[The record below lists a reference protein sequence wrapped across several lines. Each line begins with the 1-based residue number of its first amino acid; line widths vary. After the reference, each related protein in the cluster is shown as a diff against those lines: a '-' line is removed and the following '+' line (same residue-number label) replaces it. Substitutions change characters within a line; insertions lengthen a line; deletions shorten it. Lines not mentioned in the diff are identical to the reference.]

1 LLAAEFVWARR
12 LMERI
17 KREGG
22 RFKDAVLRTGNNANH
37 FLWRTP
43 CRMQRASSGELVWE
57 MALITGASA
66 GIGVAL
72 AEELASGGTKLVL
85 TARRKDR
92 LEELARRLTAT
103 YKINTEVFPADL
115 ADSNALEKIFAFT
128 KEKGIEIDLL
138 INNAG
143 FGQYGEFHSIEKQ
156 RLVDMVQVNCQAV
169 VHLTR
174 LYLPE
179 MVARRRGDV
188 LILAST
194 ASFQAVPYTST
205 YAATKAFD
213 LIFAEG
219 LAEEM
224 KQYGIRVCALC
235 PGTTESEF
243 HTVSGQEKF
252 MRKAET
258 AEKVARTGLKALA
271 AGKSYVISGLG
282 NYLGAHSQRLVP
294 RRVVTKIAA
303 GMFKP
308 GKK

>member
-1 LLAAEFVWARR
+1 LPRNGSPSKAGEWSGKWA
-12 LMERI
+12 
-17 KREGG
+17 
-22 RFKDAVLRTGNNANH
+22 
-37 FLWRTP
+37 
-43 CRMQRASSGELVWE
+43 LV
-57 MALITGASA
+57 TGASA

-72 AEELASGGTKLVL
+72 AEELASRGTNLAL

-92 LEELARRLTAT
+92 LEELARRLNSTH
-103 YKINTEVFPADL
+103 KINTEVFPADL
-115 ADSNALEKIFAFT
+115 TNPNAPEDIFAFT
-128 KEKGIEIDLL
+128 KEKGIEIELL

-143 FGQYGEFHSIEKQ
+143 FGQYGEFPSIEKQ
-156 RLVDMVQVNCQAV
+156 RLLDMVQVNCHAV
-169 VHLTR
+169 VYLTR

-179 MVARRRGDV
+179 MIARGHGDV

-194 ASFQAVPYTST
+194 ASFQAVPYIST

-213 LIFAEG
+213 LLFAEG

-224 KQYGIRVCALC
+224 KPYGIRVCALC
-235 PGTTESEF
+235 PGSTESEF
-243 HTVSGQEKF
+243 HAISGQEKF
-252 MRKAET
+252 KRRMET

-282 NYLGAHSQRLVP
+282 NYLGAHGERLVP
-294 RRVVTKIAA
+294 RRLVTKIAA

>member
-1 LLAAEFVWARR
+1 
-12 LMERI
+12 ME
-17 KREGG
+17 
-22 RFKDAVLRTGNNANH
+22 N
-37 FLWRTP
+37 WR
-43 CRMQRASSGELVWE
+43 GKW
-57 MALITGASA
+57 ALITGASA
-66 GIGVAL
+66 GIGVAF

-103 YKINTEVFPADL
+103 YKISTEVFAADL
-115 ADSNALEKIFAFT
+115 ADANAPEKIFAFT

-156 RLVDMVQVNCQAV
+156 RFLDMVQVNCHAV

-188 LILAST
+188 LILGST
-194 ASFQAVPYTST
+194 ASFQAVPYIST

-213 LIFAEG
+213 LLFAEG

-224 KQYGIRVCALC
+224 KPYGVRVCALC
-235 PGTTESEF
+235 PGSTESEF
-243 HTVSGQEKF
+243 LFVAGQEKF
-252 MRKAET
+252 KRKAET

-294 RRVVTKIAA
+294 RRLVTKIAA
-303 GMFKP
+303 AMFKSNNE
-308 GKK
+308 

>member
-1 LLAAEFVWARR
+1 MAAEWRGKWA
-12 LMERI
+12 
-17 KREGG
+17 
-22 RFKDAVLRTGNNANH
+22 
-37 FLWRTP
+37 
-43 CRMQRASSGELVWE
+43 LV
-57 MALITGASA
+57 TGASA

-72 AEELASGGTKLVL
+72 AEELAAGGTHLVL

-92 LEELARRLTAT
+92 LEGLAKALMAK
-103 YKINTEVFPADL
+103 YNVKTEVFVADL
-115 ADSNALEKIFAFT
+115 TEPSAPEKIFAFT

-143 FGQYGEFHSIEKQ
+143 FGQYGEVPAVETK
-156 RLVDMVQVNCQAV
+156 RLLDMVHVNCSAV

-174 LYLPE
+174 LYLPQ

-194 ASFQAVPYTST
+194 ASFQAVPYIST

-213 LIFAEG
+213 LLFAEG

-224 KQYGIRVCALC
+224 KPYGIRVCALC
-235 PGTTESEF
+235 PGSTESEF
-243 HTVSGQEKF
+243 HVVSGQEKF
-252 MRKAET
+252 KKNAET

-282 NYLGAHSQRLVP
+282 NYLGAHGERLVP
-294 RRVVTKIAA
+294 RRFVTKVAA

-308 GKK
+308 DKK

>member
-1 LLAAEFVWARR
+1 
-12 LMERI
+12 MENW
-17 KREGG
+17 RE
-22 RFKDAVLRTGNNANH
+22 K
-37 FLWRTP
+37 W
-43 CRMQRASSGELVWE
+43 
-57 MALITGASA
+57 ALITGASA
-66 GIGVAL
+66 GIGVAF

-92 LEELARRLTAT
+92 LDELARRLTAT

-115 ADSNALEKIFAFT
+115 ANANAPERIFAFT
-128 KEKGIEIDLL
+128 KEKAIEIDLL

-143 FGQYGEFHSIEKQ
+143 FGQYGEFHSVEEQ
-156 RLVDMVQVNCQAV
+156 RLLDMVQVNCSAV

-179 MVARRRGDV
+179 MVARRRGDI

-194 ASFQAVPYTST
+194 ASFQAVPYIST

-213 LIFAEG
+213 LVFAEG

-224 KQYGIRVCALC
+224 KPYGIRVCALC
-235 PGTTESEF
+235 PGSTESEF
-243 HTVSGQEKF
+243 HTVAGQEKF
-252 MRKAET
+252 KHNAET
-258 AEKVARTGLKALA
+258 AEKVAHTGLKALA

-282 NYLGAHSQRLVP
+282 NYLGAHGERLVP
-294 RRVVTKIAA
+294 RRFVTKVAA

-308 GKK
+308 KK

>member
-1 LLAAEFVWARR
+1 
-12 LMERI
+12 
-17 KREGG
+17 
-22 RFKDAVLRTGNNANH
+22 
-37 FLWRTP
+37 
-43 CRMQRASSGELVWE
+43 
-57 MALITGASA
+57 
-66 GIGVAL
+66 VAL
-72 AEELASGGTKLVL
+72 AEELASGGTRLVL

-92 LEELARRLTAT
+92 LDELARRLAAT
-103 YKINTEVFPADL
+103 YEIDTEVFPADL
-115 ADSNALEKIFAFT
+115 ADPSAPEKIFGFT

-143 FGQYGEFHSIEKQ
+143 FGQYGEFHSIDNQ
-156 RLVDMVQVNCQAV
+156 RLLDMAQVNCHAV

-179 MVARRRGDV
+179 MVVRRRGDV

-213 LIFAEG
+213 LFFAEG

-224 KQYGIRVCALC
+224 KPYGIRVCALC
-235 PGTTESEF
+235 PGSTESEF
-243 HTVSGQEKF
+243 HGVAGQEKF
-252 MRKAET
+252 KRNVET
-258 AEKVARTGLKALA
+258 AEKVALTGLKALA

-294 RRVVTKIAA
+294 RRLVTKIAA
-303 GMFKP
+303 RTFKP
-308 GKK
+308 NKK

>member
-1 LLAAEFVWARR
+1 
-12 LMERI
+12 ME
-17 KREGG
+17 
-22 RFKDAVLRTGNNANH
+22 N
-37 FLWRTP
+37 WRKK
-43 CRMQRASSGELVWE
+43 W
-57 MALITGASA
+57 ALITGASA

-72 AEELASGGTKLVL
+72 AKELASGGTNLVL

-92 LEELARRLTAT
+92 LEELVRRLTAT
-103 YKINTEVFPADL
+103 YKIDSEVFPADL
-115 ADSNALEKIFAFT
+115 ADANAPERIFAFT

-143 FGQYGEFHSIEKQ
+143 FGQYGEFNSVEKQ
-156 RLVDMVQVNCQAV
+156 RLLDMVQVNCSAV

-194 ASFQAVPYTST
+194 ASFQAVPYIST

-213 LIFAEG
+213 LLFAEG
-219 LAEEM
+219 LAEET
-224 KQYGIRVCALC
+224 KLYGIRVCALC
-235 PGTTESEF
+235 PGSTESEF

-252 MRKAET
+252 KRHVET
-258 AEKVARTGLKALA
+258 AEKVAQTGLKALA

-282 NYLGAHSQRLVP
+282 NYLGAHGERLVP
-294 RRVVTKIAA
+294 RRFVTKVAA

-308 GKK
+308 KK